1 MNQEEKLQDRLLDRR
16 QSAFRKYREMMTG
29 EGSLLHFLRFEFLTF
44 FLGPLPGAPGWL
56 LRKLCYPCLF
66 KSAGRGVVF
75 GRNITLRNPQ
85 RITIGD
91 NVVFDENCLLDAKGC
106 AGGAGIE
113 IGDGVMVS
121 RNTSII
127 GKYGGISIGDRA
139 NIGTNCLFGS
149 MGRMTIGRDT
159 IFAANCYVGGG
170 MYRMERTDIPVV
182 RQGSYTRGPVTVGDG
197 CWLGAGAVV
206 LDGVT
211 IGRDVILGAGAVACR
226 DIPDFAVAAGVP
238 ARVLRIRK
246 GEAGR

>member
-1 MNQEEKLQDRLLDRR
+1 MNQDEKLQSRLLDRR
-16 QSAFRKYREMMTG
+16 RSAFRKYRELTTG
-29 EGSLLHFLRFEFLTF
+29 DRPFLHFLRFEFLTF
-44 FLGPLPGAPGWL
+44 FFGPLPGAAGWL
-56 LRKLCYPCLF
+56 LRKLFYPCLF
-66 KSAGRGVVF
+66 KSVGRGVVF
-75 GRNITLRNPQ
+75 GRNITLRHPHK
-85 RITIGD
+85 ITIGD

-106 AGGAGIE
+106 DEGSGIE

-127 GKYGGISIGDRA
+127 GKYGSIVIGDRA

-149 MGRMTIGRDT
+149 MGRLTVGRNT

-182 RQGSYTRGPVTVGDG
+182 LQGSYTRGPLTVGDG

-211 IGRDVILGAGAVACR
+211 LGRDVILGAGAVACKNL
-226 DIPDFAVAAGVP
+226 PDFAVAAGVP
-238 ARVLRIRK
+238 ARVLRIR
-246 GEAGR
+246 GSEGRQ